1 MNRHHQAIRAQAL
14 HRGVGNLSEVAA
26 APARPGIGLE
36 AGKNI
41 QDGWSPEGEEWQG
54 ILDAG
59 EAVSDESS
67 RVFAWAMEPEGCH
80 VFVQPE
86 R

>member
-1 MNRHHQAIRAQAL
+1 MNRHHQAIRSQAL
-14 HRGVGNLSEVAA
+14 HRGFGNLTEVAED
-26 APARPGIGLE
+26 PAGHGAGLE
-36 AGKNI
+36 AGQDI
-41 QDGWSPEGEEWQG
+41 QDGWSPEEDEWQG

-59 EAVSDESS
+59 GAASDESS
-67 RVFAWAMEPEGCH
+67 RVFAWAMEPEGGQ